1 MSNSREEKI
10 VGGFDPFETHL
21 IEALLLGLTQAL
33 VRCLTVLAMLAMTL
47 RGSKPSER
55 PVLLDSLA
63 ECLRCA
69 GLDPLRMRRRQLS
82 ADSSRK

>member
-1 MSNSREEKI
+1 MHS
-10 VGGFDPFETHL
+10 FDPFQTHL

-55 PVLLDSLA
+55 SVLLDSLA
-63 ECLRCA
+63 ECLRSA
-69 GLDPLRMRRRQLS
+69 GLAPLRTRGRQPS
-82 ADSSRK
+82 ADLSRK